1 MQMKKILPYTIFS
14 VVLVV
19 TALFFAEVG
28 KGDDDI
34 NHCLVKYKSEWSK
47 ECSQCLD
54 YSKSYKAYF
63 RNECAKKI
71 DVKVAAQEA
80 DKRWK
85 TFVRLEMNPKDTV
98 VAYACKGT
106 GKYLYW
112 VRESGDNTVVFLT
125 DDEINEQFFA
135 K

>member
-1 MQMKKILPYTIFS
+1 MKKLLPYSLFS

-19 TALFFAEVG
+19 AALLFSEVG
-28 KGDDDI
+28 KGDDDL

-54 YSKSYKAYF
+54 FSNSYRAYF
-63 RNECAKKI
+63 RNDCTKKI
-71 DVKVAAQEA
+71 DVKVAAQEV

-125 DDEINEQFFA
+125 DDEINEQFFS